1 MNLLGVLAAE
11 PPIQKLDLPKVDW
24 AALTPILIL
33 IGGAL
38 VLLIAGSLLRGPRAR
53 KAYGPYSALVAL
65 AAGIATVPQ
74 WHEVQDHGAFT
85 TVAGMV
91 GIDGF
96 ALFATAT
103 ICAAAFL
110 AVLFLDG
117 YLVREDLV
125 GIEPFV
131 LLLISASGA
140 VVMASANDLIV
151 MFLGLEIMSIAVYV
165 LAGSHLRRARSSE
178 AALKYFI
185 LGGLSSAF
193 FLYGIALVYGAT
205 GSTHLATIADYLA
218 ANAFS
223 NDLLLLT
230 GIMMMI
236 IGFGFKVAAV
246 PFHQW
251 APDVYQGAPTPISGF
266 MASAVKIGGFVGF
279 LRVFTT
285 AFDIYRLDWQPVVYV
300 VAVLTLIVGSV
311 FALVQ
316 TDVKRL
322 LAYSSINHAGFI
334 LVALAQSS
342 QEGTS
347 AALFYLVA
355 YSFMVLGSFGVVG
368 LLSRRGDGH
377 NSLADYAGIASRQPL
392 LAFLLTVFLLAQAG
406 VPFTVGFVAKFEVL
420 MAAVDGGDWL
430 LALVAMVTAV
440 IAAFLYLKVIIAM
453 YTGTLSDKVAA
464 LPRVIIP
471 WGAKLALVIAFVVVV
486 GLGIAPGPV
495 TNLAEHATPHLI
507 ALGK

>member
-1 MNLLGVLAAE
+1 MDLFALLGADPPVEDLA
-11 PPIQKLDLPKVDW
+11 LPSVDW
-24 AALTPILIL
+24 AALAPILIL
-33 IGGAL
+33 VGGAI
-38 VLLIAGSLLRGPRAR
+38 VLMIGGSLLRGPVAR
-53 KAYGPYSALVAL
+53 KFYGPFTAAVAL
-65 AAGIATVPQ
+65 ASTLSVIPQ
-74 WHEVQDHGAFT
+74 WHHVQDDGAFT
-85 TVAGMV
+85 TVAGMI

-96 ALFATAT
+96 SLFATAT
-103 ICAAAFL
+103 IGAALFL

-117 YLVREDLV
+117 YLQREEIV
-125 GIEPFV
+125 GVEPYV
-131 LLLISASGA
+131 LAMASASGA
-140 VVMASANDLIV
+140 VVMASANDLIA

-165 LAGSHLRRARSSE
+165 LAGIHVRRARSAE

-205 GSTHLATIADYLA
+205 GSTHMADIADFLA
-218 ANAFS
+218 QNAFS
-223 NDLLLLT
+223 NDLLLIA

-236 IGFGFKVAAV
+236 VGFGFKVAAV

-251 APDVYQGAPTPISGF
+251 APDVYQGAPTPVSGF
-266 MASAVKIGGFVGF
+266 MASAVKVGGFVGF
-279 LRVFTT
+279 LRVFNTT
-285 AFDIYRLDWQPVVYV
+285 FVNFQLDWQPVIYV
-300 VAVLTLIVGSV
+300 IAILTLVVGSV
-311 FALVQ
+311 LAVVQ

-334 LVALAQSS
+334 LVALEQASP
-342 QEGTS
+342 EGTS

-377 NSLADYAGIASRQPL
+377 NSLSDYAGIASRQPY
-392 LAFLLTVFLLAQAG
+392 LAFALTVFLLAQAG

-420 MAAVDGGDWL
+420 MAAVDGGSWP
-430 LALVAMVTAV
+430 LALIAMVTAV
-440 IAAFLYLKVIIAM
+440 IAAFLYLKIIVAM
-453 YTGTLSDKVAA
+453 YSGTVSEKVAA
-464 LPRVIIP
+464 LPRVLVP
-471 WGAKLALVIAFVVVV
+471 WGARLALVIAFVVVI

-507 ALGK
+507 ALGR